1 MAWLKEV
8 EKTFERIGT
17 EEAHKT
23 NFATYLLK
31 GEANYWWEAKKNMES
46 QGIVTWE
53 RFTGLFL
60 KKYVPKFMEIQIQ
73 RKFLELKQENMS
85 VAEYEAKF
93 TELSRFM
100 PQMVSTEEQKA
111 ERFQQGL
118 KQWIQNKLA
127 ILEITDYATLVQK
140 ATIAEA
146 GSEMS
151 QKMKQTK
158 KQKFDGRS
166 RSVGGESFPS
176 KFVRVTASQPN
187 RST

>member
-1 MAWLKEV
+1 MEVPVNPMEQFVEFLRQNLQQQQPPQQPQQAMANAFKSFKLVKPPEFHCVADPVQARAWLKEV

-31 GEANYWWEAKKNMES
+31 GE
-46 QGIVTWE
+46 
-53 RFTGLFL
+53 
-60 KKYVPKFMEIQIQ
+60 KYDPKFMEIQMQ

-93 TELSRFM
+93 TELSRFV
-100 PQMVSTEEQKA
+100 PQLVSIEEKKA

-158 KQKFDGRS
+158 K
-166 RSVGGESFPS
+166 
-176 KFVRVTASQPN
+176 
-187 RST
+187 

>member
-1 MAWLKEV
+1 MEVPVNPMEQFVEFLRKNLQQQRPPQQPQQAMANAFKSFKSVKPPEFHGVADPLQARAWLKEV
-8 EKTFERIGT
+8 EKTFERVGT

-31 GEANYWWEAKKNMES
+31 GEM
-46 QGIVTWE
+46 
-53 RFTGLFL
+53 
-60 KKYVPKFMEIQIQ
+60 Q

-85 VAEYEAKF
+85 VAKYEAKF
-93 TELSRFM
+93 TELSRFV
-100 PQMVSTEEQKA
+100 PQLVGTKEQKA
-111 ERFQQGL
+111 DKFQQGL

-140 ATIAEA
+140 ATIAET

-158 KQKFDGRS
+158 K
-166 RSVGGESFPS
+166 
-176 KFVRVTASQPN
+176 
-187 RST
+187 

>member
-1 MAWLKEV
+1 MANALKSFKSVKPPEFHSVTDPVQARAWLKEV

-31 GEANYWWEAKKNMES
+31 GEVQM
-46 QGIVTWE
+46 
-53 RFTGLFL
+53 
-60 KKYVPKFMEIQIQ
+60 Q

-100 PQMVSTEEQKA
+100 PQLVGTEEQKA

-158 KQKFDGRS
+158 K
-166 RSVGGESFPS
+166 
-176 KFVRVTASQPN
+176 
-187 RST
+187 